1 MKGKK
6 MGKPL
11 DDKPK
16 NFKSSMLSLFRYLKP
31 WYAAIVISLLLSL
44 ASTVLTLIAPDKM
57 ADLTNSIAAGL
68 FTGIDMDGIKKAII
82 AILVIYIA
90 GSLFS
95 CAASYTMITV
105 MQRLAWSMR
114 DSISK
119 KINRM
124 PLKYFD
130 KVSIGDVMS
139 RITNDVD
146 TLSSTLNSS
155 ITTLVQGVVQ
165 FVGVTVIM
173 FATNALMSLA
183 AIGSSLI
190 GFIFMFAVIKR
201 SKKYFRRQQKNLGDM
216 NGHVEEMYSGHD
228 IVRVYGATGQAKA
241 EFKRI
246 NNNLY
251 ESAWKS
257 QFFGGLMMPFMSF
270 IGNFGYVAVCVVGA
284 ALTMSGDISFG
295 TIVSFIAYV
304 RLFTSPLSQISQAAG
319 QLMSA
324 GAAGERVFGFLEEE
338 ELSDDSNCT
347 AYPEKVTGKVD
358 FDHVR
363 FGYDEDKAIIN
374 DFSTS
379 VMPGQKIAIVGH
391 TGAGK
396 TTMVNLLMRFYEL
409 WSGEIRID
417 GVPISEMKRS
427 DVHTLFGMVL
437 QDTWLFEGTYR
448 ENIVYGKKDVTDDQI
463 RSACKAVGMD
473 HFIMT
478 LPEGYDTVLSDRS
491 SLSAGQRQ
499 LLTIAR
505 AMVENA
511 PMIILDEAT
520 SSVDTRTEALVQ
532 QAMYK
537 LTEGRTSFVIAH
549 RLSTIRDA
557 DLILVMD
564 KGDVVESGTHEQLLK
579 ANGLYKELYY
589 SQFEA
594 KCRTPFVIP
603 HRLSTIRDTDLILVM
618 DKGDIVES
626 GTHEQLLKANGLYK
640 ELYYSQFE
648 AK

>member
-1 MKGKK
+1 MKG
-6 MGKPL
+6 MRRSSV
-11 DDKPK
+11 DEKPK
-16 NFKSSMLSLFRYLKP
+16 SFKSSMLSLLRYLKP
-31 WYAAIVISLLLSL
+31 WHAAIIISLILSL
-44 ASTVLTLIAPDKM
+44 GSTALTLIAPDKM

-68 FTGIDMDGIKKAII
+68 TTGIDMDGIKQAII
-82 AILVIYIA
+82 AILIIYV
-90 GSLFS
+90 GSGLLS
-95 CAASYTMITV
+95 CIASYTMITV
-105 MQRLAWSMR
+105 MQKLAWSLR

-130 KVSIGDVMS
+130 RVSIGDILS

-165 FVGVTVIM
+165 FVGVTIIM
-173 FATNALMSLA
+173 FATNAVMSLA

-190 GFIFMFAVIKR
+190 GFVFMFTVIKKSR
-201 SKKYFRRQQKNLGDM
+201 KYFRQQQKNLGDM
-216 NGHVEEMYSGHD
+216 NGHVEEMYSGQD
-228 IVRVYGATGQAKA
+228 IVRVYGATAQAKA

-246 NNNLY
+246 NGNLY

-257 QFFGGLMMPFMSF
+257 QFFGGLMMPFMGF

-284 ALTMSGDISFG
+284 ALTMSGTISFG
-295 TIVSFIAYV
+295 VIVSFIAYV
-304 RLFTSPLSQISQAAG
+304 RLFTNPLSQIAQAAT

-338 ELSDDSNCT
+338 ELSDDRACT
-347 AYPEKVTGKVD
+347 AYPEKVPCEVT

-363 FGYDEDKAIIN
+363 FGYDEDKPVIN
-374 DFSTS
+374 DFSAR
-379 VMPGQKIAIVGH
+379 VLPGQKIAIVGH

-427 DVHTLFGMVL
+427 DVHALFGMVL

-448 ENIVYGKKDVTDDQI
+448 ENIVYGKENVTDEQV

-478 LPEGYDTVLSDRS
+478 LPDGYDTVLSDRS

-557 DLILVMD
+557 DLILVME

-579 ANGLYKELYY
+579 KDGLYKELYY

-594 KCRTPFVIP
+594 K
-603 HRLSTIRDTDLILVM
+603 
-618 DKGDIVES
+618 
-626 GTHEQLLKANGLYK
+626 
-640 ELYYSQFE
+640 
-648 AK
+648 

>member
-1 MKGKK
+1 MSPGP
-6 MGKPL
+6 MRRPPV
-11 DDKPK
+11 DEKPK
-16 NFKSSMLSLFRYLKP
+16 NFKSSMLSLLRYLKP
-31 WYAAIVISLLLSL
+31 WHAAIIISLILSL
-44 ASTVLTLIAPDKM
+44 GSTALTLIAPNMM

-68 FTGIDMDGIKKAII
+68 TTGIDMEGIKQAII
-82 AILVIYIA
+82 AILIIYI
-90 GSLFS
+90 GSGLLS
-95 CAASYTMITV
+95 CVASYTMITV
-105 MQRLAWSMR
+105 MQKLAWSLR

-130 KVSIGDVMS
+130 KVSIGDVLS

-165 FVGVTVIM
+165 FVGVTIIM
-173 FATNALMSLA
+173 FATNAVMSLA

-190 GFIFMFAVIKR
+190 GFIFMFTVIKKSR
-201 SKKYFRRQQKNLGDM
+201 KYFRQQQKNLGDM

-228 IVRVYGATGQAKA
+228 IVRVYGATEQAKA

-246 NNNLY
+246 NGNLY

-257 QFFGGLMMPFMSF
+257 QFFGGLMMPFMGF

-284 ALTMSGDISFG
+284 ALTMSGAISFG
-295 TIVSFIAYV
+295 VIVSFIAYV
-304 RLFTSPLSQISQAAG
+304 RLFTNPLSQIAQAAT

-338 ELSDDSNCT
+338 ELSDDSACT
-347 AYPEKVTGKVD
+347 AYPEKVTGEVT

-363 FGYDEDKAIIN
+363 FGYDEDKPVIN
-374 DFSTS
+374 DFSAK
-379 VMPGQKIAIVGH
+379 VLPGQKIAIVGH

-417 GVPISEMKRS
+417 GVPISQMKRS
-427 DVHTLFGMVL
+427 DVHALFGMVL

-448 ENIVYGKKDVTDDQI
+448 ENIVYGKENVTDEQV
-463 RSACKAVGMD
+463 RAACKAVGMD

-478 LPEGYDTVLSDRS
+478 LPDGYDTVLSDRS

-557 DLILVMD
+557 DLILVME

-579 ANGLYKELYY
+579 KDGLYKELYY

-594 KCRTPFVIP
+594 K
-603 HRLSTIRDTDLILVM
+603 
-618 DKGDIVES
+618 
-626 GTHEQLLKANGLYK
+626 
-640 ELYYSQFE
+640 
-648 AK
+648 

>member
-1 MKGKK
+1 MKGMK

-16 NFKSSMLSLFRYLKP
+16 NFKSSILSLFRYLKP

-190 GFIFMFAVIKR
+190 GFIFMFAVIKHSR
-201 SKKYFRRQQKNLGDM
+201 KYFHRQQKNLGDM

-427 DVHTLFGMVL
+427 DVHALFGMVL

-448 ENIVYGKKDVTDDQI
+448 ENIVYGKENVTDDQI

-594 KCRTPFVIP
+594 KCRTSFVIP

-626 GTHEQLLKANGLYK
+626 GTHEQLLKANGIYK

>member
-1 MKGKK
+1 MKG
-6 MGKPL
+6 MRRSSV
-11 DDKPK
+11 DEKPK
-16 NFKSSMLSLFRYLKP
+16 SFKSSMLSLLRYLKP
-31 WYAAIVISLLLSL
+31 WHAAIIISLILSL
-44 ASTVLTLIAPDKM
+44 GSTALTLIAPDKM

-68 FTGIDMDGIKKAII
+68 TTGIDMDGIKQAII
-82 AILVIYIA
+82 AILIIYV
-90 GSLFS
+90 GSGLLS
-95 CAASYTMITV
+95 CIASYTMITV
-105 MQRLAWSMR
+105 MQKLAWSLR

-130 KVSIGDVMS
+130 RVSIGDILS

-165 FVGVTVIM
+165 FVGVTIIM
-173 FATNALMSLA
+173 FATNAVMSLA

-190 GFIFMFAVIKR
+190 GFVFMFTVIKKSR
-201 SKKYFRRQQKNLGDM
+201 KYFRQQQKNLGDM
-216 NGHVEEMYSGHD
+216 NGHVEEMYSGQD
-228 IVRVYGATGQAKA
+228 IVRVYGATAQAKA

-246 NNNLY
+246 NGNLY

-257 QFFGGLMMPFMSF
+257 QFFGGLMMPFMGF

-284 ALTMSGDISFG
+284 ALTMSGTISFG
-295 TIVSFIAYV
+295 VIVSFIAYV
-304 RLFTSPLSQISQAAG
+304 RLFTNPLSQIAQAAT

-338 ELSDDSNCT
+338 ELSDDSACT
-347 AYPEKVTGKVD
+347 AYPEKVTGEVT

-363 FGYDEDKAIIN
+363 FGYDEDKPIIN
-374 DFSTS
+374 DFSAR
-379 VMPGQKIAIVGH
+379 VLPGQKIAIVGH

-427 DVHTLFGMVL
+427 DVHALFGMVL

-448 ENIVYGKKDVTDDQI
+448 ENIVYGKENVTDEQV

-478 LPEGYDTVLSDRS
+478 LPDGYDTVLSDRS

-557 DLILVMD
+557 DLILVME

-579 ANGLYKELYY
+579 KDGLYKELYY

-594 KCRTPFVIP
+594 K
-603 HRLSTIRDTDLILVM
+603 
-618 DKGDIVES
+618 
-626 GTHEQLLKANGLYK
+626 
-640 ELYYSQFE
+640 
-648 AK
+648 

>member
-1 MKGKK
+1 MKG
-6 MGKPL
+6 MRRSSV
-11 DDKPK
+11 DEKPK
-16 NFKSSMLSLFRYLKP
+16 SFKSSMLSLLRYLKP
-31 WYAAIVISLLLSL
+31 WHAAIIISLILSL
-44 ASTVLTLIAPDKM
+44 GSTALTLIAPDKM

-68 FTGIDMDGIKKAII
+68 TTGIDMDGIKQAII
-82 AILVIYIA
+82 AILIIYV
-90 GSLFS
+90 GSGLLS
-95 CAASYTMITV
+95 CIASYTMITV
-105 MQRLAWSMR
+105 MQKLAWSLR

-130 KVSIGDVMS
+130 RVSIGDILS

-165 FVGVTVIM
+165 FVGVTIIM
-173 FATNALMSLA
+173 FATNAVMSLA

-190 GFIFMFAVIKR
+190 GFVFMFTVIKKSR
-201 SKKYFRRQQKNLGDM
+201 KYFRQQQKNLGDM
-216 NGHVEEMYSGHD
+216 NGHVEEMYSGQD
-228 IVRVYGATGQAKA
+228 IVRVYGATAQAKA

-246 NNNLY
+246 NGNLY

-257 QFFGGLMMPFMSF
+257 QFFGGLMMPFMGF

-284 ALTMSGDISFG
+284 ALTMSGTISFG
-295 TIVSFIAYV
+295 VIVSFIAYV
-304 RLFTSPLSQISQAAG
+304 RLFTNPLSQIAQAAT

-338 ELSDDSNCT
+338 ELSDDSACT
-347 AYPEKVTGKVD
+347 AYPEKVTGEVT
-358 FDHVR
+358 FDRVR
-363 FGYDEDKAIIN
+363 FGYDEDKPVIN
-374 DFSTS
+374 DFSAR
-379 VMPGQKIAIVGH
+379 VLPGQKIAIVGH

-427 DVHTLFGMVL
+427 DVHALFGMVL

-448 ENIVYGKKDVTDDQI
+448 ENIVYGKENVTDEQV

-478 LPEGYDTVLSDRS
+478 LPDGYDTVLSDRS

-557 DLILVMD
+557 DLILVME

-594 KCRTPFVIP
+594 K
-603 HRLSTIRDTDLILVM
+603 
-618 DKGDIVES
+618 
-626 GTHEQLLKANGLYK
+626 
-640 ELYYSQFE
+640 
-648 AK
+648 

>member
-1 MKGKK
+1 MKG
-6 MGKPL
+6 MRRSSV
-11 DDKPK
+11 DEKPK
-16 NFKSSMLSLFRYLKP
+16 SFKSSMLSLLRYLKP
-31 WYAAIVISLLLSL
+31 WHAAIIISLILSL
-44 ASTVLTLIAPDKM
+44 GSTALTLIAPDKM

-68 FTGIDMDGIKKAII
+68 TTGIDMDGIKQAII
-82 AILVIYIA
+82 AILIIYV
-90 GSLFS
+90 GSGLLS
-95 CAASYTMITV
+95 CIASYTMITV
-105 MQRLAWSMR
+105 MQKLAWSLR

-130 KVSIGDVMS
+130 RVSIGDILS

-165 FVGVTVIM
+165 FVGVTIIM
-173 FATNALMSLA
+173 FATNAVMSLA

-190 GFIFMFAVIKR
+190 GFVFMFTVIKKSR
-201 SKKYFRRQQKNLGDM
+201 KYFRQQQKNLGDM
-216 NGHVEEMYSGHD
+216 NGHVEEMYSGQD
-228 IVRVYGATGQAKA
+228 IVRVYGATAQAKA

-246 NNNLY
+246 NGNLY

-257 QFFGGLMMPFMSF
+257 QFFGGLMMPFMGF

-284 ALTMSGDISFG
+284 ALTMSGTISFG
-295 TIVSFIAYV
+295 VIVSFIAYV
-304 RLFTSPLSQISQAAG
+304 RLFTNPLSQIAQAAT

-338 ELSDDSNCT
+338 ELSDDRACT
-347 AYPEKVTGKVD
+347 AYPEKVTGEVT

-363 FGYDEDKAIIN
+363 FGYDEDKPVIN
-374 DFSTS
+374 DFSARVLT
-379 VMPGQKIAIVGH
+379 GQKIAIVGH

-427 DVHTLFGMVL
+427 DVHALFGMVL

-448 ENIVYGKKDVTDDQI
+448 ENIVYGKENVTDEQV

-478 LPEGYDTVLSDRS
+478 LPNGYDTVLSDRS

-557 DLILVMD
+557 DLILVME

-579 ANGLYKELYY
+579 KNGLYKELYY

-594 KCRTPFVIP
+594 K
-603 HRLSTIRDTDLILVM
+603 
-618 DKGDIVES
+618 
-626 GTHEQLLKANGLYK
+626 
-640 ELYYSQFE
+640 
-648 AK
+648 

>member
-1 MKGKK
+1 MKG
-6 MGKPL
+6 MRRSSV
-11 DDKPK
+11 DEKPK
-16 NFKSSMLSLFRYLKP
+16 SFKSSMLSLLRYLKP
-31 WYAAIVISLLLSL
+31 WHAAIIISLILSL
-44 ASTVLTLIAPDKM
+44 GSTALTLIAPDKM

-68 FTGIDMDGIKKAII
+68 TTGIDMDGIKQAII
-82 AILVIYIA
+82 AILIIYV
-90 GSLFS
+90 GSGLLS
-95 CAASYTMITV
+95 CIASYTMITV
-105 MQRLAWSMR
+105 MQKLAWSLR

-130 KVSIGDVMS
+130 RVSIGDILS

-165 FVGVTVIM
+165 FVGVTIIM
-173 FATNALMSLA
+173 FATNAVMSLA

-190 GFIFMFAVIKR
+190 GFVFMFTVIKKSR
-201 SKKYFRRQQKNLGDM
+201 KYFRQQQKNLGDM
-216 NGHVEEMYSGHD
+216 NGHVEEMYSGQD
-228 IVRVYGATGQAKA
+228 IVRVYGATAQAKA

-246 NNNLY
+246 NGNLY

-257 QFFGGLMMPFMSF
+257 QFFGGLMMPFMGF

-284 ALTMSGDISFG
+284 ALTMSGTISFG
-295 TIVSFIAYV
+295 VIVSFIAYV
-304 RLFTSPLSQISQAAG
+304 RLFTNPLSQIAQAAT

-338 ELSDDSNCT
+338 ELSDDRACI
-347 AYPEKVTGKVD
+347 AYPEKVTGEVT

-363 FGYDEDKAIIN
+363 FGYDEDKPVIN
-374 DFSTS
+374 DFSAR
-379 VMPGQKIAIVGH
+379 VLPGQKIAIVGH

-427 DVHTLFGMVL
+427 DVHALFGMVL

-448 ENIVYGKKDVTDDQI
+448 ENIVYGKENVTDEQV

-478 LPEGYDTVLSDRS
+478 LPDGYDTVLSDRS

-557 DLILVMD
+557 DLILVME

-579 ANGLYKELYY
+579 KDGLYKELYY

-594 KCRTPFVIP
+594 K
-603 HRLSTIRDTDLILVM
+603 
-618 DKGDIVES
+618 
-626 GTHEQLLKANGLYK
+626 
-640 ELYYSQFE
+640 
-648 AK
+648 